1 MIHDGAGSAGPVVYR
16 ALMLAI
22 LAVVVSASG
31 LHGTVVRSPAMPV
44 CRFGVPCSVPAKR
57 VVLKFERRGRVVR
70 RVRTGRHGRY
80 RVRLAPG
87 RYVVRTGTRLG
98 IGRGIRPLRVDV
110 RRGVN
115 RRVDFTIDTGI
126 R

>member
-1 MIHDGAGSAGPVVYR
+1 MPAPVVYPR
-16 ALMLAI
+16 FMLAMFA
-22 LAVVVSASG
+22 AVVAASG

-44 CRFGVPCSVPAKR
+44 CRFGVPCNVPAR
-57 VVLKFERRGRVVR
+57 GVVLKFERRSRVVR
-70 RVRTGRHGRY
+70 RVRTGGHGRY

-87 RYVVRTGTRLG
+87 RYVVRTSARIGM
-98 IGRGIRPLRVDV
+98 GRGIRPLRVVV